1 MFFICCVGTGSV
13 VVECLVKASALFE
26 PSLASSSIS
35 EVVDDTIAP
44 CNCDVCSNHYMW
56 VTCIIWARFSL

>member
-1 MFFICCVGTGSV
+1 M
-13 VVECLVKASALFE
+13 ECLVKASALFE